1 MADDRHGSSLLL
13 ARDNYVRKYAH
24 MVESYVLGVF
34 DQMYVSVQKLSLKTF
49 QAKLRE
55 VQEWNSSTIKH
66 HADQLSI
73 GCDCLDEMIA
83 ALFVSQVKVLTSIRL
98 TSQKKSVT
106 LKIPANE
113 DYVHRYFIE
122 VARLF
127 YENPY
132 MFRQHNTRAKRAV
145 LVAAVDEAVNKLLPH
160 RKILRACLG
169 DFLSEDRSFDTF
181 EAETDKK
188 HDHDNRSEDN
198 EPHEARV
205 EDLYADLPP
214 PPFEQPPQE
223 VEQQPNPS
231 SQFDDQQYEPHDP
244 MKTVQV
250 LPNPQ
255 NETIDQQP
263 FTKPVEP
270 QGMLPDP
277 PQNPTQFDYNDLFRN
292 AGDLP

>member
-13 ARDNYVRKYAH
+13 ARDNYVRKFAH

-34 DQMYVSVQKLSLKTF
+34 ETMYVSVKQMSLKTF

-55 VQEWNSSTIKH
+55 VQEWNSTTIKH
-66 HADQLSI
+66 HTDQLNI

-106 LKIPANE
+106 LKIPSNE
-113 DYVHRYFIE
+113 DYVHRYFVE

-132 MFRQHNTRAKRAV
+132 IFRHNNTKAKRAV
-145 LVAAVDEAVNKLLPH
+145 LASAVDEAVNKLLPH

-169 DFLSEDRSFDTF
+169 DFLTDDRSFDTF
-181 EAETDKK
+181 EPDHDKK
-188 HDHDNRSEDN
+188 EGSDGEDH
-198 EPHEARV
+198 HEHQEHEGQPP

-214 PPFEQPPQE
+214 PPFEQPPGNGMGGQDAG
-223 VEQQPNPS
+223 N
-231 SQFDDQQYEPHDP
+231 DYNYNDP

-250 LPNPQ
+250 LPNAQ
-255 NETIDQQP
+255 HETIDHQP
-263 FTKPVEP
+263 FTKPVDPP
-270 QGMLPDP
+270 QGLPDP
-277 PQNPTQFDYNDLFRN
+277 PENPTQFDYNDLFRN